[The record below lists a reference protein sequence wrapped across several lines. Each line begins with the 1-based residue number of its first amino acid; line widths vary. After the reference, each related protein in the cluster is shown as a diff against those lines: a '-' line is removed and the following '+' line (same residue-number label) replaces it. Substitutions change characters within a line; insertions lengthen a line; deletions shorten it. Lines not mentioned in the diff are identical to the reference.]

1 MVQKKILDFLFSTRL
16 MAILFLVFATAMAVG
31 TFLEDM
37 HSTAY
42 ARIYVYNAKWF
53 EFVMLLLAINFLG
66 NIKKYE
72 LWRKEKWLTLLF
84 HLSFILLIV
93 GAGVT
98 RYISFEGMMPIQNGE
113 TSNVFYSQKTYLTTF
128 IDGEIDGEPMRK
140 KMDFNVLL
148 AEGAN
153 NHKTFK
159 TDFNGEKIVFEITD
173 FKADVKRTIVE
184 DPQGKR
190 YLKIVESGGGQ
201 RNDHYLE
208 EGQVRSLNN
217 ILFAFNKE
225 TQGAIN
231 IFLDDDGNYMMK
243 SPFEGDYMQM
253 ANQNITEVK
262 ADSLQELKLASLY
275 DLAGL
280 QFVFPEKAIR
290 GNYELV
296 KDETR
301 KGKGPDAVYATIRSN
316 GEEKDVILIG
326 NQGSISNF
334 TEFTQGDLD
343 FHVRYGSKEHKLP
356 FSLHLN
362 EFIAEKYPGT
372 ANNPTPS
379 YSSFMSRVRVED
391 NGKKS
396 YHDIY
401 MNHVLDYK
409 GYRFFQSSFFPD
421 ESGTILSVNHDRWG
435 TLITY
440 IGYGLLYLG
449 MILILFV
456 KGSRFKDLGDKLRRV
471 KERKNREKAKI
482 TGVLTLLL
490 LLTGLTGFSQA
501 NKEALPQSD
510 KPVEHDTISQVEQAR
525 RDFENGILS
534 LSTEELNKLIKANA
548 VPEKQ
553 AQEFGKLVI
562 QDYRGRMKPVN
573 TYSSE
578 LLRKLSRKETYEGL
592 NSDQVL
598 ISMLQNPLAWY
609 NAPLIKIKNKDEKL
623 RDILDLDEDQQYVKF
638 IQFFDREGNYKF
650 IPYLEDAYRAKVKSQ
665 FQKDLTDADGQVN
678 LLNNALEGRLLR
690 IFPIP
695 NDEDN
700 KWVSAPE
707 VLEQIEDFKSEDS
720 LFVSKAIPYYLQTLH
735 IGTSQTGD
743 FTEANSVLEGIKAY
757 QKKWGE
763 QVMPSDTHIEAE
775 VLYNKYDIFKNL
787 FKYYLYAGLI
797 MFIFVIMEIFYPKK
811 WVYYGISVG
820 KILVL
825 LLFILHTAGL
835 GVRWYISGHAPWSDA
850 YESLIYV
857 AWATMLFGLL
867 FGRKSNLTVAATAF
881 VTSIILMVAHWN
893 WMDPSIANLEPVLD
907 SYWIMIHTSVIVAS
921 YGPFTLGAILGLV
934 ALFLIIFTNN
944 SNLNKMKLNVK
955 ELTIINEMALTVGLV
970 LLTIGNFLGGQW
982 ANESW
987 GRYWSWD
994 PKETW
999 ALISIMVYAFV
1010 VHMRL
1015 VPGLSN
1021 RFAFN
1026 WVAIIAFGSIL
1037 FTYFG
1042 VNFYLSG
1049 LHSYASGDQIISYK
1063 FIVLALVI
1071 WGILGL
1077 LAYIKYRKYYKKKN
1091 PV

>member
-1 MVQKKILDFLFSTRL
+1 MVQKKILNFLFSTRL
-16 MAILFLVFATAMAVG
+16 MAVLFLVFALAMAVG
-31 TFLEDM
+31 TFIEDS

-53 EFVMLLLAINFLG
+53 EFIMLLLAINFLG

-72 LWRKEKWLTLLF
+72 LWRKEKWLTLIF

-113 TSNVFYSQKTYLTTF
+113 TSDVFYSQKTYLTTF
-128 IDGEIDGEPMRK
+128 IDGEIDGEPMRRK
-140 KMDFNVLL
+140 VDFEVLL

-153 NHKTFK
+153 NHKTFT
-159 TDFNGEKIVFEITD
+159 TDFDGQKIEFEITD
-173 FKADVKRTIVE
+173 FKEDVKRTIVE
-184 DPQGKR
+184 NPEGKR
-190 YLKIVESGGGQ
+190 YLKLVESGSGQ
-201 RNDHYLE
+201 RDDHYLE

-217 ILFAFNKE
+217 ILFAFNKK
-225 TQGAIN
+225 TKGAIN
-231 IFLDDDGNYMMK
+231 IYLDDEGNYTME

-253 ANQNITEVK
+253 ATQEITDVK
-262 ADSLQELKLASLY
+262 ADSIQELKLASLY

-280 QFVFPEKAIR
+280 QFVFPEKAVR
-290 GNYELV
+290 GSYELV
-296 KDETR
+296 KDEDR
-301 KGKGPDAVYATIRSN
+301 KGKGPDAVYLTVRSN
-316 GEEKDVILIG
+316 GEAENLVLMG

-343 FHVRYGSKEHKLP
+343 LHVRYGSMEHKLP
-356 FSLHLN
+356 FSIHLN

-391 NGKKS
+391 GDEKS

-409 GYRFFQSSFFPD
+409 GYRFFQSSFMPD

-440 IGYGLLYLG
+440 IGYTLLYIA

-456 KGSRFKDLGDKLRRV
+456 KGSRFKDLADKLRRV
-471 KERKNREKAKI
+471 KNMKNKEKARI
-482 TGVLTLLL
+482 TGIISLLL
-490 LLTGLTGFSQA
+490 LFTGFNGFAQA
-501 NKEALPQSD
+501 NKEAIPQN
-510 KPVEHDTISQVEQAR
+510 ENTTAR
-525 RDFENGILS
+525 DSIVHKEEVDETFDNGILS
-534 LSTEELNKLIKANA
+534 LSTEDLNKIIKANA

-553 AQEFGKLVI
+553 AKAFGKLVI
-562 QDYRGRMKPVN
+562 QDYQGRMKPVN

-592 NSDQVL
+592 NSDQVM
-598 ISMLQNPLAWY
+598 ISMMQNPLAWY
-609 NAPLIKIKNKDEKL
+609 NAPIIKIKNEDEKL
-623 RDILDLDEDQQYVKF
+623 REVIGLDEDQKYVKF

-650 IPYLEDAYRAKVKSQ
+650 IPYLEDAYRSKVKSQ
-665 FQKDLTDADGQVN
+665 FQKDLIDADGQVN

-690 IFPIP
+690 IFPVP

-707 VLEQIEDFKSEDS
+707 VLEQIEDFKPEDS
-720 LFVSKAIPYYLQTLH
+720 LFVSKAVPYYLQTLH
-735 IGTSQTGD
+735 IGTSQTGN
-743 FTEANSVLEGIKAY
+743 FTEANSVLDGIKAY
-757 QKKWGE
+757 QNKWGSDI
-763 QVMPSDTHIEAE
+763 MPSERHIEAE
-775 VLYNKYDIFKNL
+775 ILYNKYDIFKTL
-787 FKYYLYAGLI
+787 FEYYLYAGLI
-797 MFIFVIMEIFYPKK
+797 LFIFVILEIFYPRK
-811 WVYYGISVG
+811 WVYHGITAG
-820 KILVL
+820 KALVL
-825 LLFILHTAGL
+825 ILFLLHTAGL
-835 GVRWYISGHAPWSDA
+835 AVRWYISGHAPWSDA

-857 AWATMLFGLL
+857 GWATMLFGLL

-934 ALFLIIFTNN
+934 ALFLIIFTNEN
-944 SNLNKMKLNVK
+944 NVQKMKLNVK

-1010 VHMRL
+1010 IHMRL

-1026 WVAIIAFGSIL
+1026 WTAIIAFGSIL

-1063 FIVLALVI
+1063 FIGIAIAI
-1071 WGILGL
+1071 WGVLGL
-1077 LAYIKYRKYYKKKN
+1077 LAYLKFKRYYK
-1091 PV
+1091 VRV